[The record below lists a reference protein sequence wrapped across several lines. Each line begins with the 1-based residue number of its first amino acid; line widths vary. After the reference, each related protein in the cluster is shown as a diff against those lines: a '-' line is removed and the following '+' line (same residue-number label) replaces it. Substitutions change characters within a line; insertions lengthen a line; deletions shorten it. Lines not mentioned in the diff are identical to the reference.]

1 MPPAE
6 VLITAGL
13 DELEVVVI
21 ANRRA
26 IDQKVLQEN
35 LVLRLLVIES
45 EVVVSGARRLVAAF
59 TYRAL
64 PHGRATAPLSS
75 GRPTVSKF
83 KQSTFDFRHAAYCF
97 QCPRRRGNWR
107 VILIAEQMLDVV
119 NQKFL
124 MLHFMLE
131 SQPQDCPNRF
141 RVVAIGKLLDEG
153 RHLFID
159 VRAIGYGFRD
169 RRA

>member
-1 MPPAE
+1 MPPAK

-21 ANRRA
+21 TNRRA

-45 EVVVSGARRLVAAF
+45 ETERRHPCLRFAGISAGDHPLVIASGSVSEL
-59 TYRAL
+59 
-64 PHGRATAPLSS
+64 
-75 GRPTVSKF
+75 
-83 KQSTFDFRHAAYCF
+83 KQSTLDFRHAAYDFHCA
-97 QCPRRRGNWR
+97 RRWRNWR

-124 MLHFMLE
+124 MLHFVLE

-153 RHLFID
+153 QHLFID
-159 VRAIGYGFRD
+159 VGAIGYGFRD